1 MSPSVGRMCIM
12 SYLLRVTV
20 PDRPGS
26 LGGLAVALGSVEA
39 NIVSLDVVEHYEGAA
54 IDDIVVDVP
63 TGALPDTL
71 ITAAESLDGV
81 SVVSLRPFDG
91 RIGAHQELQL
101 IDAASTSGK
110 EALSVLSQELP
121 GVLGVS
127 WALVA
132 SNSSEG
138 ARLVA
143 RGPSAPADIDTLVVP
158 VPVGEHAI
166 EVDPTTTGLPESWTV
181 MDTALATA
189 SLGEDLVLVIG
200 RIGGPDFRP
209 AELAR
214 FGYFAGI
221 VSSVLPASART
232 SHK

>member
-1 MSPSVGRMCIM
+1 MSPLVGRMLVM

-26 LGGLAVALGSVEA
+26 LGGLAVALGSVDA
-39 NIVSLDVVEHYEGAA
+39 NIVSLDVVEHYDGAA

-81 SVVSLRPFDG
+81 TVVSLRPFDG

-101 IDAASTSGK
+101 IDAASTSGAQ
-110 EALSVLSQELP
+110 ALEVLAHELP

-127 WALVA
+127 WALIA
-132 SNSSEG
+132 SNSDSG
-138 ARLVA
+138 SRLVA
-143 RGPSAPADIDTLVVP
+143 RGASAPANTDTLSVP
-158 VPVGEHAI
+158 VPVEDRAI
-166 EVDPTTTGLPESWTV
+166 EIDPATTGLPDSWTV

-189 SLGEDLVLVIG
+189 SLGEGLVLVIG

-221 VSSVLPASART
+221 VSSVLPASAR
-232 SHK
+232 K

>member
-1 MSPSVGRMCIM
+1 MWVM

-39 NIVSLDVVEHYEGAA
+39 NIVSLDVVEHFDGAA

-101 IDAASTSGK
+101 IDSVSSSGR
-110 EALSVLSQELP
+110 EALRVLSQELP

-127 WALVA
+127 WALVVENDGA
-132 SNSSEG
+132 G
-138 ARLVA
+138 ARLLA
-143 RGPSAPADIDTLVVP
+143 RGESAPGDADSLDVP
-158 VPVGEHAI
+158 MPVGEHAI
-166 EVDPTTTGLPESWTV
+166 EVDLATEGLPDSWTV
-181 MDTALATA
+181 MDTALASA
-189 SLGEDLVLVIG
+189 GLGENLVLVIG

-221 VSSVLPASART
+221 VSSVLPASAR
-232 SHK
+232 SVAK